1 MSDSVNNLLGSL
13 LGTFC
18 FAILLYG
25 SATSQAY
32 NYWWNYPNDV
42 KFHRRIV
49 ISVWSVVFHRL
60 CENDLTVPYQA
71 WEHHD
76 VHGGC
81 ARKYRAKVEVTPFL
95 QGYIALRRAAFISV
109 KSGFRLILKYARES
123 KKCTIMLGDGATMQL
138 YNTFSGLPWTQAA
151 MLSARIGTCVLL
163 FKYKTLSRFAESQG
177 PLIITVCGLSL
188 GAAVDLM
195 SPHPPMCS
203 QFALQHDNFVYVGLV
218 EVQAKLYANSLFAT
232 VTERA
237 AIRAAAQE
245 EEVFEANG
253 QVPVPRSH
261 NLPSLSQLNA
271 AYCVL
276 PEAWPKAQNG
286 RAPFLYSSGAHIS
299 TLIEHVVKPS
309 AGTISNDK
317 LRSPDLNS
325 RSITVHLD
333 VRMNLVLP
341 RTNAFGAVVC
351 HITEDEL
358 LGDGE

>member
-1 MSDSVNNLLGSL
+1 
-13 LGTFC
+13 
-18 FAILLYG
+18 
-25 SATSQAY
+25 
-32 NYWWNYPNDV
+32 
-42 KFHRRIV
+42 
-49 ISVWSVVFHRL
+49 
-60 CENDLTVPYQA
+60 
-71 WEHHD
+71 
-76 VHGGC
+76 
-81 ARKYRAKVEVTPFL
+81 
-95 QGYIALRRAAFISV
+95 
-109 KSGFRLILKYARES
+109 
-123 KKCTIMLGDGATMQL
+123 MLGDGATMQL

-195 SPHPPMCS
+195 VSLSLIADNRKMHVVEILQSYVINSGVLTIICQLALCNVRGVSSVRWQAFTLLTTTEVVENS
-203 QFALQHDNFVYVGLV
+203 QLMLRQSHQWCTSTMF
-218 EVQAKLYANSLFAT
+218 
-232 VTERA
+232 
-237 AIRAAAQE
+237 IRRLDKA
-245 EEVFEANG
+245 
-253 QVPVPRSH
+253 
-261 NLPSLSQLNA
+261 LSQLNA

-286 RAPFLYSSGAHIS
+286 RAPFLYSSAVRGNNI
-299 TLIEHVVKPS
+299 L
-309 AGTISNDK
+309 NDK
-317 LRSPDLNS
+317 PRSPDLNS